1 MRRLN
6 LIGLVLIGLLVTL
19 PAGSTGARQAAAPAT
34 ANAAKAPSAIATSA
48 SFVAARRDAELIT
61 AEKMKKDLYWI
72 ADDARAGRDTPSP
85 GLDETAQYIAERLRS
100 LKVKPAGGDGTYFQK
115 IVLRSTEVDRERT
128 TATLNG
134 RAYKVGEG
142 FLPSGRAS
150 GEAEGQVVFA
160 GHGWVVKAK
169 NLNAYEGLD
178 VRDRIVVVT
187 GDGRTPPPG
196 VTEQEIT
203 GSSSASWES
212 PISYAQK
219 NGARALVF
227 VPRNFE
233 RRWRAGQYVLTRPTY
248 TPARLQ
254 DQSDEALDLPP
265 VTLPAIVPSREMLN
279 DLFAGEQT
287 DGAAVLRSATAGEA
301 LKGFALAQSKRLRL
315 SLSLKNNEA
324 TTQNVVGIIE
334 GRDSRLKREYVAL
347 GAHYDHVG
355 VGRPV
360 DGDSIYNG
368 ADDDGSGTTALLA
381 LAEAFSKG
389 KRPARSILFVW
400 HAGEEKGL
408 WGSEYFARFPTVPLE
423 QIVAQLNIDMI
434 GRSRQAGDTNPKN
447 RMLTGPH
454 EIYVIGS
461 KLMSTQ
467 LGELSEAVN
476 AAYLG
481 IKFNYHYDQP
491 NDPERLFYRS
501 DHYNYAR
508 FGVPIIFYFDGVH
521 EDYHQPSD
529 HADKIDYEKM
539 ERVTRTIFVT
549 ASELANRPTRPVV
562 NKQLSADRLGR

>member
-6 LIGLVLIGLLVTL
+6 LIGLVLIGLLAAL
-19 PAGSTGARQAAAPAT
+19 PVVDTGARQAAAPAS
-34 ANAAKAPSAIATSA
+34 AKATTGLAGSA
-48 SFVAARRDAELIT
+48 SFAAARKDAEIIT
-61 AEKMKKDLYWI
+61 AEKMRKDLYWI

-85 GLDETAQYIAERLRS
+85 GLDETARYIADRLRS

-115 IVLRSTEVDRERT
+115 IVLRSTEVDRAKT
-128 TATLNG
+128 TASLGG
-134 RAYKVGEG
+134 RTFKVGEG

-160 GHGWVVKAK
+160 GHGWVVGSK
-169 NLNAYEGLD
+169 NINAYEGLD

-187 GDGRTPPPG
+187 GDGRRPPPG
-196 VTEQEIT
+196 VAEKEIT
-203 GSSSASWES
+203 DSPAATWES

-219 NGARALVF
+219 NGARAIVF

-233 RRWRAGQYVLTRPTY
+233 RRWRAGQNTLTRPEY
-248 TPARLQ
+248 YPARLQ
-254 DQSDEALDLPP
+254 EESDEALDLPP
-265 VTLPAIVPSREMLN
+265 VALPAIIPSREML
-279 DLFAGEQT
+279 DALFAGET
-287 DGAAVLRSATAGEA
+287 ADGAAVLKAATAGES
-301 LKGFALAQSKRLRL
+301 LKGFALSQPKRLRL
-315 SLSLKNNEA
+315 ALSLKVSEVA
-324 TTQNVVGIIE
+324 TQNVVGVVE

-355 VGRPV
+355 VGRAV
-360 DGDSIYNG
+360 GGDSIYNG

-408 WGSEYFARFPTVPLE
+408 WGSEYFAKFPTVPLE
-423 QIVAQLNIDMI
+423 QVVTQLNIDMI
-434 GRSRQAGDTNPKN
+434 GRSKRAGDTNPKN
-447 RMLTGPH
+447 RMLTGPE

-461 KLMSTQ
+461 KMMSTE

-481 IKFNYHYDQP
+481 IRFNYHYDQP

-508 FGVPIIFYFDGVH
+508 NGVPIIFYFDGIH

-529 HADKIDYEKM
+529 HADKIDYQKM
-539 ERVTRTIFVT
+539 ERVTRTIFIT

-562 NKQLSADRLGR
+562 DKQLSADRLGR

>member
-1 MRRLN
+1 MRRFN
-6 LIGLVLIGLLVTL
+6 LAGFALIGLLLML
-19 PAGSTGARQAAAPAT
+19 PAGLVGARQATAPT
-34 ANAAKAPSAIATSA
+34 AVKARSGLATSA
-48 SFVAARRDAELIT
+48 SFVAARKDAELIT

-85 GLDETAQYIAERLRS
+85 GLDETARYIADRLRS

-115 IVLRSTEVDRERT
+115 IVLRSSGIDREKT
-128 TATLNG
+128 TASLGDRTY
-134 RAYKVGEG
+134 RVGED
-142 FLPSGRAS
+142 FLPSGRTS
-150 GEAEGQVVFA
+150 GEAEGQLVFA
-160 GHGWVVKAK
+160 GHGWVFRPKGID
-169 NLNAYEGLD
+169 AYQGLD

-187 GDGRTPPPG
+187 GDGRVPPPG
-196 VTEQEIT
+196 VTQQEIT
-203 GSSSASWES
+203 AAPGGSWES
-212 PISYAQK
+212 PLSYAQK
-219 NGARALVF
+219 NGARALVL

-233 RRWRAGQYVLTRPTY
+233 RRWRSAHTALARPTY
-248 TPARLQ
+248 YPARLQ
-254 DQSDEALDLPP
+254 DESDGALDLPP
-265 VTLPAIVPSREMLN
+265 TALPAIVPSREML
-279 DLFAGEQT
+279 DALFAGEPT
-287 DGAAVLRSATAGEA
+287 EGAAVLRAATTGES
-301 LKGFALAQSKRLRL
+301 LKGFALAANKRLRL
-315 SLSLKNNEA
+315 SLSLINSEA

-334 GRDSRLKREYVAL
+334 GRNQRLKKEYVAL

-360 DGDSIYNG
+360 NGDAIYNG

-389 KRPARSILFVW
+389 KRPARSILLVW

-408 WGSEYFARFPTVPLE
+408 WGSEYFAKYPTVPLE
-423 QIVAQLNIDMI
+423 QIVVQLNIDMI
-434 GRSRQAGDTNPKN
+434 GRSRLPDDTSQKN
-447 RMLTGPH
+447 RMLTGPE

-461 KLMSTQ
+461 KMMSTE

-481 IKFNYHYDQP
+481 IKFNYHYDRP

-501 DHYNYAR
+501 DHYNYAKT
-508 FGVPIIFYFDGVH
+508 GIPIIFYFDGIH

-539 ERVTRTIFVT
+539 ERVTRTVFVT

-562 NKQLSADRLGR
+562 DKQLSADRLGR